1 VDYPENPLDDDIL
14 IENEALEHSFSV
26 LTLMVQN
33 LVQNYKF
40 KILKS
45 LIESGL
51 IKLCQKILYY
61 FISLVDGSF
70 KMPNE
75 DDNLVQDFI
84 QLNMPVDSRNF
95 SNSIPQIAALPNSQT
110 SMKSKRTNFDLL
122 TLSSGA
128 IQLAKNMTQILLDLS
143 SIYRNSPE
151 PEQSIAM
158 IYHLVLKTDYLNILK
173 SSMFLIDLD
182 VQSNIIKTIGNL
194 LMLGGP
200 RH

>member
-1 VDYPENPLDDDIL
+1 MDYPENPLDDDIL

-128 IQLAKNMTQILLDLS
+128 IQLAKNMTQILLALS

-151 PEQSIAM
+151 PE
-158 IYHLVLKTDYLNILK
+158 
-173 SSMFLIDLD
+173 
-182 VQSNIIKTIGNL
+182 
-194 LMLGGP
+194 
-200 RH
+200 